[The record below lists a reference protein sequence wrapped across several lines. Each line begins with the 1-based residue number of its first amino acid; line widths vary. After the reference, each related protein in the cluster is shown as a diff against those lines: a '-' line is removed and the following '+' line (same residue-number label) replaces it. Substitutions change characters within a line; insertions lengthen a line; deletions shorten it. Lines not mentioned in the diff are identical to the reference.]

1 MDRIVL
7 FEIHLQRT
15 GNRHFMGLVSP
26 HLVVTSTLLGTDSG
40 GSTSANIANVRVYFP
55 GDSRDWN
62 VKIRLVL

>member
-1 MDRIVL
+1 
-7 FEIHLQRT
+7 
-15 GNRHFMGLVSP
+15 MGLVSP

>member
-1 MDRIVL
+1 VVRIVP

-15 GNRHFMGLVSP
+15 GNRHFVGLVPP
-26 HLVVTSTLLGTDSG
+26 HLLVTSTVLGADSG
-40 GSTSANIANVRVYFP
+40 GFTDANIANVRVYFP